1 MSDALLTASLDVRD
15 AVSRRLV
22 ATKQTAE
29 LEVGERTL
37 RIENELRQKSETCTK
52 INLNFGC
59 FSLFLFICSSFSF
72 LKMSFPFFEGL
83 LARFGVQ
90 ALVAKYD
97 VDGDGV
103 LSDAEEC
110 AQNLECSKSILIL
123 RNGSQI
129 KT

>member
-15 AVSRRLV
+15 AVARRLV

-37 RIENELRQKSETCTK
+37 RLENELRQKSETFTK
-52 INLNFGC
+52 INLNLVVFLY
-59 FSLFLFICSSFSF
+59 FSLFVHLFLFWSFS
-72 LKMSFPFFEGL
+72 FFEGL

-90 ALVAKYD
+90 ALFAKYD